1 MKLSPELER
10 GRIRNGPYGS
20 NPGEDFG
27 AFFIDG
33 PCGRQLK
40 IIASSG
46 DASVGVDWEH
56 VSVSLENRCR
66 TGQRCVSLSP
76 CSGTTKIL
84 SCSCIRRSRS
94 GSTIIRIAFTC
105 GGR

>member
-10 GRIRNGPYGS
+10 GRVRTGPYGS

-46 DASVGVDWEH
+46 DTSVGIDWEH
-56 VSVSLENRCR
+56 VSVSLDNRCPNWPEMCFVKPI
-66 TGQRCVSLSP
+66 GAQRLFPQTKATPLSRL
-76 CSGTTKIL
+76 TATL
-84 SCSCIRRSRS
+84 R
-94 GSTIIRIAFTC
+94 GSIWRE
-105 GGR
+105 